1 MSTPRSYF
9 IDKGRNIKSGFFAY
23 GGASGL
29 ATVIA
34 AGTSSA
40 GHVYALRNPADS
52 GKTVHLASLRLAFI
66 PITAFGAAQAVRLAV
81 FKMTAYTVAHTGAT
95 AITPSKKVTSQAS
108 ASIATARIADTGA
121 LTAGTHTIAAQPR
134 FSVGAHGTLPAFDKV
149 WTPGDELPEVIEPGE
164 GLLVRNETLMGA
176 TGVGIL
182 VIEPE
187 GWER

>member
-9 IDKGRNIKSGFFAY
+9 IDRGRNIKSPFFDY

-34 AGTSSA
+34 AGTASA
-40 GHVYALRNPADS
+40 GHIYVLRNPADS

-66 PITAFGAAQAVRLAV
+66 PTVAFGAAQAVRLAV
-81 FKMTAYTVAHTGAT
+81 YKMTAYTVAHTGAT
-95 AITPSKKVTSQAS
+95 AITPAKKVTSQAT

-121 LTAGTHTIAAQPR
+121 LTAGTHTIAAQPVL
-134 FSVGAHGTLPAFDKV
+134 SVGAHGTLPGFDKV
-149 WTPGDELPEVIEPGE
+149 WVPGDELPRVIEPGE

-176 TGVGIL
+176 SGVGIF
-182 VIEPE
+182 VVEPE